1 MIGTRMRRLELLL
14 LLPLLAG
21 CTTTAG
27 WEAGAVR
34 STDRVHPVV
43 SPDSVQVFYKEDFGL
58 LEKESEKLPLAC
70 HSTTLLRR
78 MGLID
83 SPHVDPPP
91 GGVETIAEL
100 TTEELPRDD
109 ERSKITGHEFTRI
122 LGIGGDEFDL
132 FLVYPSPRAT
142 ELGVARLKQ
151 MAAEL
156 GADEVRDVF
165 YTGYAEHQMWEG
177 DSVSLTP
184 TSTDSVIYADIQLL
198 EFRLRDVRFHGTAV
212 RRRQKAK
219 DDE

>member
-14 LLPLLAG
+14 ALPLIAG
-21 CTTTAG
+21 CATTAG

-34 STDRVHPVV
+34 STDRVLPVV
-43 SPDSVQVFYKEDFGL
+43 PVDSVEVYYKDGFGV

-78 MGLID
+78 MGLLEGGKT
-83 SPHVDPPP
+83 DPPP
-91 GGVETIAEL
+91 GEAEEIAEL

-109 ERSKITGHEFTRI
+109 ERSRITGREFTRV
-122 LGIGGDEFDL
+122 LGIGGDEFEL

-142 ELGVARLKQ
+142 ELGIARLKQ

-212 RRRQKAK
+212 KRQKRAK
-219 DDE
+219 DEE